1 LWLSDGKAE
10 RDTTMTD
17 QTQSILETALTLP
30 ETDRLVI
37 AETLLQS
44 VPDDAESLDDAAF
57 AAELDRRWAE
67 FLQNPSVAVPW
78 SEVRRQ
84 D

>member
-1 LWLSDGKAE
+1 MNE
-10 RDTTMTD
+10 
-17 QTQSILETALTLP
+17 QTQSILQTALSLP
-30 ETDRLVI
+30 ETERLVI

-44 VPDDAESLDDAAF
+44 VPDDAEGVDDEAF
-57 AAELDRRWAE
+57 AAELDWRWAE
-67 FLQNPSVAVPW
+67 FERDPSVAVPW

>member
-1 LWLSDGKAE
+1 
-10 RDTTMTD
+10 MTD
-17 QTQSILETALTLP
+17 QTQSILETALSLP
-30 ETDRLVI
+30 ETERLVI
-37 AETLLQS
+37 AERLLES
-44 VPDDAESLDDAAF
+44 VPDDAESLDDKAL

-67 FLQNPSVAVPW
+67 FERDPSVAVPW

>member
-1 LWLSDGKAE
+1 MS
-10 RDTTMTD
+10 D
-17 QTQSILETALTLP
+17 QTQSILETALSLP
-30 ETDRLVI
+30 EAERLVI

-44 VPDDAESLDDAAF
+44 VPEDIEALDDEAF
-57 AAELDRRWAE
+57 AAELDRRWNE
-67 FLQNPSVAVPW
+67 FQRDTSAAVPW